1 MYSYLCKLFEPDPAK
16 FNVLNHG
23 DLWVN
28 NLQFSD
34 TEVLLVGTCF
44 PVDVSQVN
52 EMNVFF

>member
-44 PVDVSQVN
+44 PVDVS
-52 EMNVFF
+52 